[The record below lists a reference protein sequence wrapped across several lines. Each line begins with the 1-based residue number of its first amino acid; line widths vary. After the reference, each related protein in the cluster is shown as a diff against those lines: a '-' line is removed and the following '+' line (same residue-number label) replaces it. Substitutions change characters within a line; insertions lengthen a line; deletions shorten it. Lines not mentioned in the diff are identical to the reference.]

1 MDTTV
6 GRTDGKRRWWRRHLL
21 KLLAAF
27 LVAALLL
34 GWKSVFRSLGGLL
47 ITEDAPVRVDAA
59 YVLGGGPVERGE
71 RGAQLLRSGLCGT
84 LVTTGVNIHRVL
96 EAEGV
101 LFTEAELTK
110 RAACRAGAD
119 SLRVRLLEEGTS
131 TWEEAAAVL
140 RDAQAHGH
148 DSIAIVSTE
157 FHMRR
162 VRRVFRK
169 RFAGSGITVLTVA
182 AYSPMYDHLAW
193 WESEEGLMMVNNEYV
208 KTIYYW
214 FRY

>member
-1 MDTTV
+1 M
-6 GRTDGKRRWWRRHLL
+6 GKLI
-21 KLLAAF
+21 AAL

-47 ITEDAPVRVDAA
+47 ITEDTPVRVDAA
-59 YVLGGGPVERGE
+59 YVLGGAPVERGE
-71 RGAQLLRSGLCGT
+71 RGAGLLRAGLCDT
-84 LVTTGVNIHRVL
+84 LVATGVNIHRVL

-119 SLRVRLLEEGTS
+119 SLRVRLLQQGTS
-131 TWEEAAAVL
+131 TWEEAEAVL

-157 FHMRR
+157 FHLRR

-169 RFAGSGITVLTVA
+169 RFEGSGIALFTVA
-182 AYSPMYDHLAW
+182 AHSPMYDHDAW
-193 WESEEGLMMVNNEYV
+193 WESEEGLLMVNNEYV
-208 KTIYYW
+208 KSLYYLI
-214 FRY
+214 RY